1 MWRKRRFAL
10 TTHKGHYEFLV
21 MPFGLMNALATF
33 QSLMNEDFQPFLR
46 RFLLVFFD
54 DILIYSRTEEEY
66 VQHLNTVMETLAKKL
81 FVNKSKCA
89 IGVSQVAYLGHIR
102 GFLGLIGYYRKF
114 VKGEIRA
121 RLESKKQFSNS
132 NITKIEGMKYLDEHI
147 TISMKMTMYEGNKM
161 QIKDTSIYE
170 VHPM

>member
-1 MWRKRRFAL
+1 M
-10 TTHKGHYEFLV
+10 
-21 MPFGLMNALATF
+21 
-33 QSLMNEDFQPFLR
+33 
-46 RFLLVFFD
+46 
-54 DILIYSRTEEEY
+54 
-66 VQHLNTVMETLAKKL
+66 
-81 FVNKSKCA
+81 
-89 IGVSQVAYLGHIR
+89 
-102 GFLGLIGYYRKF
+102 
-114 VKGEIRA
+114 RA